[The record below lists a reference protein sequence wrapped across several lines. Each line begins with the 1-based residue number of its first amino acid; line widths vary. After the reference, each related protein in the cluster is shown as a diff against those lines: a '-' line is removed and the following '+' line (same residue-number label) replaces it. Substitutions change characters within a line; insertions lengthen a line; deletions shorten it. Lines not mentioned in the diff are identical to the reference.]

1 MYMAP
6 KGFFSKL
13 IEGALCFVAAVL
25 LVRFGVFM
33 LKDIWV
39 WILVIAGVV
48 LIVWAF
54 IKLRR
59 HHKDT
64 HGF

>member
-1 MYMAP
+1 MYAP
-6 KGFFSKL
+6 KGFFTKL
-13 IEGALCFVAAVL
+13 IEGALCFVAAAL
-25 LVRFGVFM
+25 LVRFGILMIKSV
-33 LKDIWV
+33 IV
-39 WILVIAGVV
+39 WILIIAGIIF
-48 LIVWAF
+48 IVWAF